1 MDMHAYEH
9 FDDNPDMWKRWD
21 QVYDLKKFKA
31 DQRILDMYFSDD
43 DDENQNHNNKNNLKA

>member
-21 QVYDLKKFKA
+21 QIYALKKFKA
-31 DQRILDMYFSDD
+31 DQRILDVYFSDD
-43 DDENQNHNNKNNLKA
+43 DE